1 MALTIANV
9 QSGITSLVTAGSTS
23 AAPAAN
29 TVIVDAGT
37 LPAGDQTPT
46 TYMVSVITGQTG
58 TVDANPTNIL
68 INVGG
73 TGNPVTGGATYG
85 PLTSFSAANGGTP
98 QTFRVS
104 IPAGGARL
112 VICVGNTA
120 GGAGAIYNAG
130 VSITRLFSTGGLYF

>member
-73 TGNPVTGGATYG
+73 TGNPVTGGTTYG
-85 PLTSFSAANGGTP
+85 PLTSFSAANGGTA

-120 GGAGAIYNAG
+120 GGAGSIYNAG

>member
-1 MALTIANV
+1 
-9 QSGITSLVTAGSTS
+9 
-23 AAPAAN
+23 
-29 TVIVDAGT
+29 
-37 LPAGDQTPT
+37 
-46 TYMVSVITGQTG
+46 
-58 TVDANPTNIL
+58 
-68 INVGG
+68 
-73 TGNPVTGGATYG
+73 
-85 PLTSFSAANGGTP
+85 LTSFSAANGGTP